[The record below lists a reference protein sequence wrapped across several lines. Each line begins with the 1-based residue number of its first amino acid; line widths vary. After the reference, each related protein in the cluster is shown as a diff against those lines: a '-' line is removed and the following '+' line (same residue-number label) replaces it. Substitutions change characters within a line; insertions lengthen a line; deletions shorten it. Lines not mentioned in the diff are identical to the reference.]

1 MSTETRMSY
10 LPHSI
15 SDSLP
20 AMVKVEL
27 IKLPPERQALFAEE
41 YRRKKKSVGMAYL
54 LWFILPLLPFY
65 YVYLGKWGIQI
76 INWITL
82 RGFLIWA
89 FIDLF
94 RIPGMVG
101 NYNKDIAMDVFRDL
115 KMSMG

>member
-41 YRRKKKSVGMAYL
+41 YRRKKKSVGMVNKLARTE
-54 LWFILPLLPFY
+54 PL
-65 YVYLGKWGIQI
+65 
-76 INWITL
+76 
-82 RGFLIWA
+82 
-89 FIDLF
+89 
-94 RIPGMVG
+94 
-101 NYNKDIAMDVFRDL
+101 
-115 KMSMG
+115 S